1 MLKRNSCMQR
11 FQRTQAGN
19 PFGTR
24 LPTPLPRPTDA
35 GKPRELASPGDQFLA
50 SLQSFP
56 ALVAPKRFARRS
68 GNGRFPSPGAPKS
81 TPQPA
86 TPFQVFLH
94 RPSLPELLP
103 KRLPSCWLSPAVR
116 L

>member
-1 MLKRNSCMQR
+1 MLRENSSHAAISD
-11 FQRTQAGN
+11 RTISN
-19 PFGTR
+19 PFGAR

-35 GKPRELASPGDQFLA
+35 GKPRELASPGDQLLA

-56 ALVAPKRFARRS
+56 ALVAPKRFAGRS
-68 GNGRFPSPGAPKS
+68 GNGKLPSPGGPKA

-86 TPFQVFLH
+86 TPSQVFLH

-103 KRLPSCWLSPAVR
+103 KRLPSCWLSPAGR